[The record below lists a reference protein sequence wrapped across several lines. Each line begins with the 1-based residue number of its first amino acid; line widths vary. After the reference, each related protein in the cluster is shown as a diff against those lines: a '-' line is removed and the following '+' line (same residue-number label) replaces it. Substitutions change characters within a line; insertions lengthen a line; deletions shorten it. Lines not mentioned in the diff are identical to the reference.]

1 MILWTIFLWSY
12 NGIRSYSLLIIFL
25 IISLL
30 IIYCITGNL
39 YLSVLFNYFTH
50 PQPLL
55 LAQPICSMYL
65 RVCFHFVCW
74 FVLFVLDSTRNQEHV
89 FVFHCLTYFTQDN
102 TCKIHPCCY
111 YKWQDFIFYGWV
123 IVHLYVLH
131 LLFPFICL

>member
-30 IIYCITGNL
+30 IIYCITGNF

-89 FVFHCLTYFTQDN
+89 FVFHCLELRMSFLKETLKMMSSHTSPNRKPILDTDVDLKKQ
-102 TCKIHPCCY
+102 
-111 YKWQDFIFYGWV
+111 
-123 IVHLYVLH
+123 LY
-131 LLFPFICL
+131 ISCDK